1 MDDLKRNGSGYYDPT
16 AYKAIRKFQ
25 NGGVSNMN
33 IRKGEIWEVEHG
45 KDSKLALVIAWHVSY
60 CSVILLNDEPRESRD
75 IRLNARG
82 MKYSESGMVSYKF
95 CDAFVDFVR
104 TTTDEEFEDVMNKVS
119 ESLGLNP
126 EVTCNGSDDRRIDD
140 LKMKLEGAEREL
152 DEAKAKFTHENNVC
166 HALQVELEKKQKEN
180 LNLEEDIEL
189 FKAEIERLRNSKP
202 MNSDPDEV
210 AVLKAQIEIYKQQNE
225 KMFERLIGA

>member
-45 KDSKLALVIAWHVSY
+45 KDSKLALVIKNHGSY
-60 CSVILLNDEPRESRD
+60 CSVLMLNDEPRETRD

-82 MKYSESGMVSYKF
+82 MKYTESGMVSYKF

-104 TTTDEEFEDVMNKVS
+104 TTTDEEFDDVMGKVS
-119 ESLGLNP
+119 ESLCLNVQGKTSGDVD
-126 EVTCNGSDDRRIDD
+126 ELKEEISFREKQIFELKSMIEERDAKIAYLESSEYSSDS
-140 LKMKLEGAEREL
+140 
-152 DEAKAKFTHENNVC
+152 
-166 HALQVELEKKQKEN
+166 Q
-180 LNLEEDIEL
+180 
-189 FKAEIERLRNSKP
+189 
-202 MNSDPDEV
+202 EV
-210 AVLKAQIEIYKQQNE
+210 AVLKAQLEIYKQQNE

>member
-45 KDSKLALVIAWHVSY
+45 KDSKLALVIKNHGSY
-60 CSVILLNDEPRESRD
+60 CSVLILNDEPRETRD

-82 MKYSESGMVSYKF
+82 MKYTESGMVSYKF
-95 CDAFVDFVR
+95 CDAFVDFIR
-104 TTTDEEFEDVMNKVS
+104 TTTDEEFDDVREKVAKSLDLSVAVSDEDYFEKLLADKN
-119 ESLGLNP
+119 E
-126 EVTCNGSDDRRIDD
+126 EIEA
-140 LKMKLEGAEREL
+140 LKA
-152 DEAKAKFTHENNVC
+152 
-166 HALQVELEKKQKEN
+166 ELEEATKDAISIKK
-180 LNLEEDIEL
+180 EL
-189 FKAEIERLRNSKP
+189 FVLRNQPIKEETQ
-202 MNSDPDEV
+202 EV
-210 AVLKAQIEIYKQQNE
+210 AVLKAQLEIYKQQNE